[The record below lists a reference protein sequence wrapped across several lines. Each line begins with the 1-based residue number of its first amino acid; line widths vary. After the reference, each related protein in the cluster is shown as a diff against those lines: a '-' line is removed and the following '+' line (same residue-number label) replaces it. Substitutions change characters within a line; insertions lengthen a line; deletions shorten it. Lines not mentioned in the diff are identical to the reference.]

1 MLKLPL
7 WTALVILAALLACG
21 EQIPTPGGVVPTVPS
36 SVEGATSAPR
46 ATTPAPEPSE
56 TPLSVPTETPGT
68 SAATT
73 LFPAN
78 TKAPEAT
85 SEPTPAPTSTPTPT
99 AATPIPM
106 PTPAPTKSA
115 PTLVPTAPKPA
126 PTSAPTKPRET
137 PTPTLMPPTS
147 TPTRE
152 PTPAP
157 VPTAEPGPYYTQSV
171 DVDGISVKASRTV
184 DPKALE
190 AGADT
195 VRVMLAHRSDLA
207 RRMAEAGAALAI
219 VPKDRYITE
228 IPELGYLK
236 GRLDL
241 NGNPYDS
248 FTVRGAGGIPQQPTT
263 VTSEENLLGLVE
275 DRTRFWAEDITVHE
289 WVHAIENLGFDDET
303 RTKWWDLFD
312 RARAVGLWPGTF
324 AMAVD
329 GGREFFAELSQS
341 FFGANNEIGGPE
353 ALESEDQTGIRAE
366 ISGALED
373 IYGPSEEK

>member
-7 WTALVILAALLACG
+7 WIFPVILAALLACG
-21 EQIPTPGGVVPTVPS
+21 DTTPTPGGAEATVPAAA
-36 SVEGATSAPR
+36 GAATSLPSPV
-46 ATTPAPEPSE
+46 TPAAEPME
-56 TPLSVPTETPGT
+56 TLQPVPTENQGP

-73 LFPAN
+73 ALPAN
-78 TKAPEAT
+78 TPVPEAPTPEPT
-85 SEPTPAPTSTPTPT
+85 SEPTPAPTSTQTPT
-99 AATPIPM
+99 ATA
-106 PTPAPTKSA
+106 PAPTRSA
-115 PTLVPTAPKPA
+115 PTLVPPAPKPA
-126 PTSAPTKPRET
+126 PTWASTMPRET
-137 PTPTLMPPTS
+137 PTPTLMSPTS
-147 TPTRE
+147 TPTL
-152 PTPAP
+152 

-171 DVDGISVKASRTV
+171 DVDGIFVKASQTV

-195 VRVMLAHRSDLA
+195 VRVMLAHRPDIA

-248 FTVRGAGGIPQQPTT
+248 FTVRGAGGIRQQPTT
-263 VTSEENLLGLVE
+263 VTSEENLLGLAE

-289 WVHAIENLGFDDET
+289 WAHAIENLGFDDET
-303 RTKWWDLFD
+303 RTKWRDLFD
-312 RARAVGLWPGTF
+312 RARAAGLWPGTF

-341 FFGANNEIGGPE
+341 FFGVNNEIGGPE
-353 ALESEDQTGIRAE
+353 AVYSEDQTGIRAE

-373 IYGPSEEK
+373 IYGPPEGR

>member
-1 MLKLPL
+1 M
-7 WTALVILAALLACG
+7 
-21 EQIPTPGGVVPTVPS
+21 
-36 SVEGATSAPR
+36 
-46 ATTPAPEPSE
+46 
-56 TPLSVPTETPGT
+56 
-68 SAATT
+68 
-73 LFPAN
+73 
-78 TKAPEAT
+78 
-85 SEPTPAPTSTPTPT
+85 
-99 AATPIPM
+99 
-106 PTPAPTKSA
+106 
-115 PTLVPTAPKPA
+115 
-126 PTSAPTKPRET
+126 
-137 PTPTLMPPTS
+137 MPPAS

-152 PTPAP
+152 PTPTL

-171 DVDGISVKASRTV
+171 DVDGISVKASRAV

-195 VRVMLAHRSDLA
+195 VRVMLAHRPDMA
-207 RRMAEAGAALAI
+207 RRMAEAGATLAI

-248 FTVRGAGGIPQQPTT
+248 FTVRGSGGIPQQPTT

-275 DRTRFWAEDITVHE
+275 DRTKFSAEDITVHE
-289 WVHAIENLGFDDET
+289 WAHAIENLGFDDET
-303 RTKWWDLFD
+303 RTKWRDLFD
-312 RARAVGLWPGTF
+312 RARAAGLWPGTF

-341 FFGANNEIGGPE
+341 FFGVNNEIGGPE
-353 ALESEDQTGIRAE
+353 ALHGEGQTGIRAE

-373 IYGPSEEK
+373 VYGPPEER

>member
-1 MLKLPL
+1 MLNLPL
-7 WTALVILAALLACG
+7 WIALVILVALLACG
-21 EQIPTPGGVVPTVPS
+21 EQTPTQRGAVATAPALS
-36 SVEGATSAPR
+36 EGATSLPSPV
-46 ATTPAPEPSE
+46 TPAAEPTATLQE
-56 TPLSVPTETPGT
+56 TPTETTVPSAETT
-68 SAATT
+68 S
-73 LFPAN
+73 LPAN
-78 TKAPEAT
+78 TQAPEAT
-85 SEPTPAPTSTPTPT
+85 SQPTRTPEPPTPAPTSTPTPT
-99 AATPIPM
+99 ATILMPTQTPATLTPVPTFAPEP
-106 PTPAPTKSA
+106 PTPAPTSTQTPTAAIPVPTRSA
-115 PTLVPTAPKPA
+115 PTL
-126 PTSAPTKPRET
+126 
-137 PTPTLMPPTS
+137 
-147 TPTRE
+147 
-152 PTPAP
+152 

-171 DVDGISVKASRTV
+171 DVDGISVKASQAV

-195 VRVMLAHRSDLA
+195 VRVMLAHRPDMA

-289 WVHAIENLGFDDET
+289 WAHAIENLGFDDET
-303 RTKWWDLFD
+303 RTKWRDLFD
-312 RARAVGLWPGTF
+312 RARTAGLWPGTF
-324 AMAVD
+324 AIAVD

-341 FFGANNEIGGPE
+341 FFGVNNEIGGPE
-353 ALESEDQTGIRAE
+353 ALYSEGQTGIRAE
-366 ISGALED
+366 IFGALED
-373 IYGPSEEK
+373 IYGPPEEK

>member
-1 MLKLPL
+1 MRRTTPL
-7 WTALVILAALLACG
+7 LLAVLILAALLACG
-21 EQIPTPGGVVPTVPS
+21 EQTPTPGEAVATVPAPAGS
-36 SVEGATSAPR
+36 ATSAPS
-46 ATTPAPEPSE
+46 TETPAPEPAE
-56 TPLSVPTETPGT
+56 TPQAVPTMIPGP
-68 SAATT
+68 SAATAP
-73 LFPAN
+73 LPADSQR
-78 TKAPEAT
+78 PEAT
-85 SEPTPAPTSTPTPT
+85 SEPTPAPTSTQTPT
-99 AATPIPM
+99 ATVPVAT
-106 PTPAPTKSA
+106 PTPAPTNSA

-126 PTSAPTKPRET
+126 PTSASTKPRE
-137 PTPTLMPPTS
+137 TPTLMPPTS
-147 TPTRE
+147 TPTQE
-152 PTPAP
+152 PIPTP

-171 DVDGISVKASRTV
+171 DVDGISVKASRAV

-195 VRVMLAHRSDLA
+195 VRVMLAHRPDMA
-207 RRMAEAGAALAI
+207 RRMAEAGATLAI

-248 FTVRGAGGIPQQPTT
+248 FTVRGSGGIPQQPTT

-289 WVHAIENLGFDDET
+289 WAHAIENLGFDDET
-303 RTKWWDLFD
+303 RTKWRDLFD
-312 RARAVGLWPGTF
+312 RARAAGLWPGTF

-341 FFGANNEIGGPE
+341 FFGVNNQIGGLE
-353 ALESEDQTGIRAE
+353 ALYSEDQTGIRAE
-366 ISGALED
+366 ISDALED
-373 IYGPSEEK
+373 IYGPSEER